1 MFTFRQQL
9 TVRPGGSETFNSSG
23 TFSMPPC
30 IHYVVIAGTGGSG
43 SAGNAGNAGGTGNTD
58 RDWEK

>member
-23 TFSMPPC
+23 TFSVPPG
-30 IHYVVIAGTGGSG
+30 IHYVVISGTGGSG
-43 SAGNAGNAGGTGNTD
+43 SAGS
-58 RDWEK
+58 